1 MEWAAGWRSSPPRT
15 NKQKKNI
22 TRNNY
27 VKINKMFVGYMYS
40 LYNAKNS
47 VIFHSAIVSSLF

>member
-1 MEWAAGWRSSPPRT
+1 MEWAAGWRSNPPPRT
-15 NKQKKNI
+15 NKQKI

-40 LYNAKNS
+40 LNNVKNS

>member
-1 MEWAAGWRSSPPRT
+1 MEWTAGWRSSFPH
-15 NKQKKNI
+15 KQAKKF

-27 VKINKMFVGYMYS
+27 VKINKMFVGYMYN
-40 LYNAKNS
+40 LNNAKNS